1 MSVIRYISK
10 CAFLL
15 GELVKKGIKLKYR
28 RSYLGILW
36 SLIEPVISTIVL
48 VIIFGTLFNTNTKTY
63 PLYIIIGRLIFSFI
77 IFLIS
82 LVVLVGVAI
91 FCQVIPTWRI
101 LLFFP
106 ALILLFF
113 LTVGCGTILCT
124 LNVFFRD
131 IEYIWNVLCMILMYM
146 SAIFYYPEK
155 ILKSGFSWVLNIN
168 PIFHITSMARNAFL
182 GNPID
187 MFGVLYSSAFVGCVL
202 LVGGFFFY
210 RMKDK
215 FVLYL

>member
-1 MSVIRYISK
+1 MIKKVYVPKYLFPLSSV
-10 CAFLL
+10 
-15 GELVKKGIKLKYR
+15 
-28 RSYLGILW
+28 
-36 SLIEPVISTIVL
+36 
-48 VIIFGTLFNTNTKTY
+48 
-63 PLYIIIGRLIFSFI
+63 IFSFI